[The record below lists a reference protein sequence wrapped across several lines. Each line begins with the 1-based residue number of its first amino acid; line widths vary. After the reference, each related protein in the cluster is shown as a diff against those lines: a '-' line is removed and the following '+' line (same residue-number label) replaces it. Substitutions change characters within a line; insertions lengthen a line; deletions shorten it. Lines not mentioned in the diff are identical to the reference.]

1 MIIFLVVLLK
11 ILHTGSCNNQVLILK
26 YNRRNDC
33 TNPLVQLKPKITL
46 NEFTYCGQYN
56 FRFLRKSYLMS
67 FYPNLDMRLSIS
79 DFEKNIGFLVYDG
92 GSYLFDFKYQ
102 NLKTDEWQSI
112 CFSISMNQ
120 LKIVLNGQILLND
133 EVDLVTKEI
142 VNPVLSL
149 GGIVTTSEHHLV
161 KRFVGLITD
170 VHLWSKSLNIDN
182 LISITKTNII
192 SNILI
197 PDLFTWPMLNAQ
209 SNTTCNEFLVKDEND
224 ELLQK
229 KPSQKIML
237 IEDLKDFDA
246 SNYLCQ
252 AYGGKLFIPKS
263 HEDLSKISLLL
274 EQSTG
279 NCNDAFLG
287 LKKSSEFI
295 TDLDGNVISFA
306 HWGKNQPNGKE
317 YQQCI
322 RIRQDMLYDDVNCS
336 NEICSFCQIHTKN
349 TFKLRGPIPKGA
361 EGQYSVGLGLTT
373 RDTNIRG
380 IQETDCIWNGTWIF
394 GQHLRMEQPTSN
406 MPPVGVHK
414 WNNGHVLKFTQC
426 NEDEFTCDT
435 YGHCIPMDQRCD
447 GNPDCPE
454 DGSDENECKL
464 MSFKKGYDKKYPSSK
479 NKTISISMK
488 VMDITEINELNMDF
502 ILEVE
507 VKMKWYDSRI
517 IFRNLKPTHYENQLN
532 NNEEDQIWKPELEFL
547 YSKGIQKHRW
557 SVTIQREELP
567 QINSLTNINEDYL
580 YPGNDNPITKVD
592 YYVVKLGCKFNLGM
606 YPFDTQRCPII
617 MRRPSSFYNQ
627 FVMNWYE
634 PPVID
639 DLNLTQYDILENVGY
654 DNRSLLKT
662 EMRVEL
668 ILCRKISYHIVN
680 IYIPTLCLIIIA
692 GLTLFIHYSH
702 FEATIMVALTTML
715 VTYTLYQSISQ
726 YLPQTSYMKMIDI
739 WLFGGLFFP
748 FMIIAILIIMDFL
761 TMKEKNWVI
770 EMKKEGRIRFI
781 MDSLTMKEKNRVI
794 EMKKEGRIR
803 LTSRLFMTSMKI
815 SLFVTSVIFCIIY
828 WIYGLHHFF
837 FDCHI

>member
-11 ILHTGSCNNQVLILK
+11 ILHTGLCNNQVLILK

-92 GSYLFDFKYQ
+92 ASYLFDFKYQ

-149 GGIVTTSEHHLV
+149 GGIVTASEHHLV

-170 VHLWSKSLNIDN
+170 VHLWSRSLNIDN
-182 LISITKTNII
+182 LLSITKTNII
-192 SNILI
+192 SNMTI
-197 PDLFTWPMLNAQ
+197 PDLFTWPMFKTQ

-237 IEDLKDFDA
+237 IEDHKNFDA

-252 AYGGKLFIPKS
+252 AYGGKLFVPKS
-263 HEDLSKISLLL
+263 HEDLSKTSLLL

-287 LKKSSEFI
+287 LKKSGEFI

-394 GQHLRMEQPTSN
+394 GQHLRMEQPASN

-414 WNNGHVLKFTQC
+414 WNNGNVLKFTQC
-426 NEDEFTCDT
+426 NVDEFTCDT

-454 DGSDENECKL
+454 DGSDENECKI
-464 MSFKKGYDKKYPSSK
+464 MSFKKGYDRKYPSSK
-479 NKTISISMK
+479 NETVSISME
-488 VMDITEINELNMDF
+488 VMNVKQINELNMDYS
-502 ILEVE
+502 IE
-507 VKMKWYDSRI
+507 VKIMMKWYDSRI
-517 IFRNLKPTHYENQLN
+517 TFRNLKPTHNENQLN
-532 NNEEDQIWKPELEFL
+532 DEEKDQIWNPELEFFHL
-547 YSKGIQKHRW
+547 EGIQRHRW
-557 SVTIQREELP
+557 YMNVHRDGMP
-567 QINSLTNINEDYL
+567 QLNSLTNINEDYL
-580 YPGNDNPITKVD
+580 YPGNENPISMVD
-592 YYVVKLGCKFNLGM
+592 YYVVKLGCKFNLEK
-606 YPFDTQRCPII
+606 YPFDTQRCPISLK
-617 MRRPSSFYNQ
+617 RPSSFANQ
-627 FVMNWYE
+627 FVVNWDG
-634 PPVID
+634 PPVINN
-639 DLNLTQYDILENVGY
+639 LKLTQYDNLLKLGY
-654 DNRSLLKT
+654 DNSSKPKT
-662 EMRVEL
+662 TIEVEV
-668 ILCRKISYHIVN
+668 ILCRKIAYHIVN
-680 IYIPTLCLIIIA
+680 IYIPTLSLITIA
-692 GLTLFIHYSH
+692 GFTLFIDHAH
-702 FEATIMVALTTML
+702 FEVTIMVALTSML
-715 VTYTLYQSISQ
+715 VTYTLYQSISG

-748 FMIIAILIIMDFL
+748 FIIITILIIMDSL
-761 TMKEKNWVI
+761 IMKEKNQVI
-770 EMKKEGRIRFI
+770 DMKTG
-781 MDSLTMKEKNRVI
+781 
-794 EMKKEGRIR
+794 IR
-803 LTSRLFMTSMKI
+803 LNSKSFMKWMKV
-815 SLFVTSVIFCIIY
+815 SLFAVSGIFCAIY
-828 WIYGLHHFF
+828 WSYGLYHFY
-837 FDCHI
+837 FDCSI

>member
-1 MIIFLVVLLK
+1 MIIFLVVLLN
-11 ILHTGSCNNQVLILK
+11 IFQPGLCNSQVLILK
-26 YNRRNDC
+26 YTRRNDC
-33 TNPLVQLKPKITL
+33 TNPLVQLKLNMTL

-56 FRFLRKSYLMS
+56 FRFLRTSYLMS
-67 FYPNLDMRLSIS
+67 FYPNLDMRLKIA
-79 DFEKNIGFLVYDG
+79 DFEKKIGFLVYDEAA
-92 GSYLFDFKYQ
+92 YLFDFKNQ
-102 NLKTDEWQSI
+102 SLKTDEWQSI

-120 LKIVLNGQILLND
+120 VIIVLNGQILLHD
-133 EVDLVTKEI
+133 KVDSVTKEI
-142 VNPVLSL
+142 LNPVLSL
-149 GGIVTTSEHHLV
+149 GGTTIEHDSG

-170 VHLWSKSLNIDN
+170 VHLWSRSLNIDN

-192 SNILI
+192 SNMTI
-197 PDLFTWPMLNAQ
+197 PDLFTWPMFKAQ
-209 SNTTCNEFLVKDEND
+209 SNTTCVEFLVKDEND

-229 KPSQKIML
+229 KPLQNIML
-237 IEDLKDFDA
+237 IEDFKNFDT

-252 AYGGKLFIPKS
+252 AYGGKLFVPKS
-263 HEDLSKISLLL
+263 HEDLSKISLLF

-279 NCNDAFLG
+279 NCNYVFLG

-295 TDLDGNVISFA
+295 TDLDGNVISFS
-306 HWGKNQPNGKE
+306 HWGKNDPNGKE

-322 RIRQDMLYDDVNCS
+322 GIKKDMLYNDKMCS
-336 NEICSFCQIHTKN
+336 RKYCSFCQIHTKN
-349 TFKLRGPIPKGA
+349 TFKLRGNIPKGVEA
-361 EGQYSVGLGLTT
+361 EYSVGLGLTT

-380 IQETDCIWNGTWIF
+380 IKETNCIWNGTWIF

-435 YGHCIPMDQRCD
+435 YGHCIAMDQRCD

-454 DGSDENECKL
+454 DGSDENECKI

-488 VMDITEINELNMDF
+488 VMDITEIHELNMDF
-502 ILEVE
+502 TIEVE

-517 IFRNLKPTHYENQLN
+517 TFRNLKPTHNENQLS
-532 NNEEDQIWKPELEFL
+532 NEEENQIWKPEFEFL
-547 YSKGIQKHRW
+547 CSKGIRRHRW
-557 SVTIQREELP
+557 SVTIHREKMP
-567 QINSLTNINEDYL
+567 QLNSLTNINEDYL
-580 YPGNDNPITKVD
+580 YSGNYNPITKVD

-639 DLNLTQYDILENVGY
+639 NLNLTQYDSLENVGY

-662 EMRVEL
+662 EMKVEV
-668 ILCRKISYHIVN
+668 ILCRKISYHVVN
-680 IYIPTLCLIIIA
+680 IYIPTLCLILIA
-692 GLTLFIHYSH
+692 GLTLFIDYSH

-726 YLPQTSYMKMIDI
+726 YLPQTSYMKMVDI

-748 FMIIAILIIMDFL
+748 FIIITILIIMDSM
-761 TMKEKNWVI
+761 TMKEKDWVI
-770 EMKKEGRIRFI
+770 EMKIGGRI
-781 MDSLTMKEKNRVI
+781 SLN
-794 EMKKEGRIR
+794 
-803 LTSRLFMTSMKI
+803 SNLFMKSMQI
-815 SLFVTSVIFCIIY
+815 SLFVTSSICCIIY
-828 WIYGLHHFF
+828 WIYGLHHYF